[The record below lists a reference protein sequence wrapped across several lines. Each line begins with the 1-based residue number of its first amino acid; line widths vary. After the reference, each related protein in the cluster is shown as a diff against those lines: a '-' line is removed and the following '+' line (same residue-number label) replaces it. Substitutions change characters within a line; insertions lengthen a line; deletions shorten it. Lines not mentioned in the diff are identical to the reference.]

1 LEYSRVSSAY
11 TPYYVKTQIQGGKLK
26 QQAQKLR
33 TIKFDKTRC
42 GVEVLLRVGS
52 GNEIIEAYTDT
63 DVYNTDYF
71 EILIFR
77 RAKGHVVLNQRKID
91 LADNTIVFISPFQ
104 KRQWKLDPNHL
115 DFTFL
120 IFQED
125 FLNAFFADKLFTYR
139 LLYFYQLDNPLSMN
153 ISAQYIQKACSTL
166 TEIHTELREA
176 HPDSEHLIR
185 SLLYYLLLK
194 LNRDYAHY
202 NHLPLDKPEN
212 NYAYQFKRLL
222 ELHIKEKQRI
232 GEYAEL
238 LGISRITLN
247 KAVQAQFNVT
257 ATHLLKQRL
266 LFEIKNYLIHSDL
279 TLADIAHELHFS
291 EPNHLMRFF
300 KTQTGL
306 TTTQFLL
313 DYQNGSNA

>member
-1 LEYSRVSSAY
+1 MVY
-11 TPYYVKTQIQGGKLK
+11 
-26 QQAQKLR
+26 QKKSQSLR
-33 TIKFDKTRC
+33 TIKFDKTKC

-52 GNEIIEAYTDT
+52 GEEIKHAYTNT
-63 DVYNTDYF
+63 EAYNTDYF

-77 RAKGHVVLNQRKID
+77 KAKGHVGLNQQNIN
-91 LADNTIVFISPFQ
+91 LSDNSIVFISPFQ
-104 KRQWKLDPNHL
+104 KRQWKLDPDHL

-125 FLNAFFADKLFTYR
+125 FLNDFFADKLFTYR
-139 LLYFYQLDNPLSMN
+139 LLYFYQLDYPLSMN
-153 ISAQYIQKACSTL
+153 VSAEYIHKACSTL
-166 TEIHTELREA
+166 TEIHTELKEA
-176 HPDSEHLIR
+176 NPDSEHLIR

-194 LNRDYAHY
+194 FNRDYAQH

-212 NYAYQFKRLL
+212 NYAYQFKKLL

-232 GEYAEL
+232 SEYTSL

-279 TLADIAHELHFS
+279 TVADIAHELNFS

-300 KTQTGL
+300 KTQTGQ
-306 TTTQFLL
+306 TTSAFLL
-313 DYQNGSNA
+313 YYQNGSKSESIGS

>member
-1 LEYSRVSSAY
+1 M
-11 TPYYVKTQIQGGKLK
+11 
-26 QQAQKLR
+26 R
-33 TIKFDKTRC
+33 TIKFDKTKC

-52 GNEIIEAYTDT
+52 GEEIKHAYTDT
-63 DVYNTDYF
+63 EAYNTDYF

-77 RAKGHVVLNQRKID
+77 KAKGHLVLNQQNIN
-91 LADNTIVFISPFQ
+91 LSNNSIVFISPFQ
-104 KRQWKLDPNHL
+104 KRQWKLDPDHL

-125 FLNAFFADKLFTYR
+125 FLNDFFADKLFTYR
-139 LLYFYQLDNPLSMN
+139 LLYFYQLDYPLSMN
-153 ISAQYIQKACSTL
+153 VSAEYIHKACSTL
-166 TEIHTELREA
+166 TEIHTELKEA
-176 HPDSEHLIR
+176 NPDSEHLIR

-194 LNRDYAHY
+194 FNRDYAQH

-212 NYAYQFKRLL
+212 NYAYQFKKLL

-232 GEYAEL
+232 SEYTSL

-279 TLADIAHELHFS
+279 TVADIAHELNFS

-300 KTQTGL
+300 KTQTGQ
-306 TTTQFLL
+306 TTSAFLL
-313 DYQNGSNA
+313 YYQNGSKSKSFGS

>member
-1 LEYSRVSSAY
+1 
-11 TPYYVKTQIQGGKLK
+11 LK
-26 QQAQKLR
+26 IRLQEHKHRLR
-33 TIKFDKTRC
+33 TIKFDKTKC
-42 GVEVLLRVGS
+42 GVDVLLRVGS
-52 GNEIIEAYTDT
+52 GAEIKEAYTDT
-63 DVYNTDYF
+63 EAYNTNYF

-77 RAKGHVVLNQRKID
+77 KAKGYVVLNQRKIE
-91 LADNTIVFISPFQ
+91 LHDNTIVFISPFQ
-104 KRQWKLDPNHL
+104 KRQWKLDLDHL

-125 FLNAFFADKLFTYR
+125 FLNDFFADKLFTYR
-139 LLYFYQLDNPLSMN
+139 LLYFYQLDYPLYMSVATEYVQN
-153 ISAQYIQKACSTL
+153 ACNTL
-166 TEIHTELREA
+166 TEIHTELRDA
-176 HPDSEHLIR
+176 KPDSEHLIR

-194 LNRDYAHY
+194 LNRDYAQQ
-202 NHLPLDKPEN
+202 NKLPLVKPEN

-232 GEYAEL
+232 REYSEL

-266 LFEIKNYLIHSDL
+266 LFEIKNHLIHSDL
-279 TLADIAHELHFS
+279 TVAEIAYELHFS

-300 KTQTGL
+300 KTQTGQ
-306 TTTQFLL
+306 TTSEFLA
-313 DYQNGSNA
+313 DYQNGSKV